1 MGCSGRVK
9 AEDIRPEQK
18 WEFISLNDFHS
29 TSCFTPIAY
38 AYLWAS
44 LLISIA
50 VYCVDTFTAINL
62 LAYDRWSSEIDPF
75 IPLSISKWIFS
86 ACIIASWINLTFEH
100 LRAMRVISRGAVA
113 ESYLDSLA
121 ARLQCTRLG
130 RGRGWRRFLVFAEL
144 TKSKKGV
151 EYVAIFAYFSFQC
164 KSCLKTPPPWIRTI
178 FCQGPRQV
186 INALTLY
193 SVLNLEYD
201 LNQPDIG
208 TGIMTLFKNI
218 GVLAEKDRH
227 QVLILSGM
235 VFTLIIWGFGALS
248 LFLAMVAYMLFL
260 WHYIPDSDGS
270 LSRYC
275 ERKINTRLAKIVSAK
290 VNKAIEEEERRR
302 LKEDAIALAKGDI
315 TQIREATLPKIFEP
329 SSQESLYEKPK
340 SIPAYT
346 SRDSSF
352 VEHRVASASP
362 FGQTIERPSSRA
374 TTISSASSYGPQAPF
389 LKNSANI
396 GYSRSESPVARN
408 FNIAPK
414 SSHSYGHENMSDLYP
429 RPLNTF
435 SNNPSQYMGSSVLN
449 NHVEPFPRP
458 GTAQSIARPGTAN
471 GLYSSSK
478 SPSNLGQPGVNGQ
491 TYNLGFGGS
500 PV

>member
-29 TSCFTPIAY
+29 SSCFTPIAY

-50 VYCVDTFTAINL
+50 VYSVDTFTAVNL

-75 IPLSISKWIFS
+75 IPLNISKWIFS

-151 EYVAIFAYFSFQC
+151 EYVALFAYFSFQ
-164 KSCLKTPPPWIRTI
+164 SWIRII

-201 LNQPDIG
+201 LSQPDIG
-208 TGIMTLFKNI
+208 TGIMIFFKNI
-218 GVLAEKDRH
+218 EVLAEKDRH

-235 VFTLIIWGFGALS
+235 VFTLVIWGFGALS

-302 LKEDAIALAKGDI
+302 LKEDARALAKGDI
-315 TQIREATLPKIFEP
+315 TQIREATLPKIFGP
-329 SSQESLYEKPK
+329 SSQESLYENQKLG
-340 SIPAYT
+340 PAYT

-352 VEHRVASASP
+352 VERGGASVP
-362 FGQTIERPSSRA
+362 LFGQTIERPSSRA
-374 TTISSASSYGPQAPF
+374 TTISSTSSYGPQAPF

-396 GYSRSESPVARN
+396 GYSRSASPIARN
-408 FNIAPK
+408 FNIAPIP
-414 SSHSYGHENMSDLYP
+414 SLSYRHENMSDLYP
-429 RPLNTF
+429 RPLNT
-435 SNNPSQYMGSSVLN
+435 SYKNSIQYAPNPVLN
-449 NHVEPFPRP
+449 NYVEPFPRP
-458 GTAQSIARPGTAN
+458 GTAQSMARSGTAN
-471 GLYSSSK
+471 GLYLSSK
-478 SPSNLGQPGVNGQ
+478 NSSNLAQPGVDGQ